1 MAMNEDLLL
10 QLGRETMLTAMQV
23 AAPMLIFGLV
33 AGVTVSLFQAVTQ
46 IQESTLSFIPK
57 ILGVAV
63 ALLLFMPWML
73 QKLIHFTTYLFG
85 DFKRFIE

>member
-1 MAMNEDLLL
+1 MNEDLLM
-10 QLGRETMLTAMQV
+10 QLGRETMLTAMMV
-23 AAPMLIFGLV
+23 AAPMLLFGLV
-33 AGVTVSLFQAVTQ
+33 AGVSISLLQAVTQ

-73 QKLIHFTTYLFG
+73 QKLVYFTTYLYG
-85 DFKRFIE
+85 DFRRFIQ

>member
-1 MAMNEDLLL
+1 MNEDLLL

-23 AAPMLIFGLV
+23 AAPMLLFGLV
-33 AGVTVSLFQAVTQ
+33 AGVTISLLQAVTQ
-46 IQESTLSFIPK
+46 IQEATLSFIPK

-73 QKLIHFTTYLFG
+73 QKLVYFTTYLYG
-85 DFKRFIE
+85 DFRRFIQ